1 MHVKR
6 EREETETLLWQEQVH
21 SSSLEKTKRPFEF
34 LHDVLEAR
42 AGLLAYFP
50 IIFVTVCLLCGAS
63 WQIFLAKNDPARYQ
77 CYALT
82 FWFGSRAINHL
93 PADQCSFLLP
103 LSGPQLPFQMLPIE
117 YPPLTLLVF
126 SLPLLAP
133 VPYYQLAFALCMSLI
148 CVLIYWLLLK
158 YGPRGAALIFA
169 LYAFVG
175 GVATATERYDLV
187 PAALTL
193 LAILAAERKHWT
205 WAYIALSI
213 GTLIKLYPILL
224 LPAFF
229 IAEQQSQG
237 RMHLP
242 TKSLT
247 STTTILH
254 LWYTLRGLPQ
264 WRWKNAGIFFGIV
277 LGITGMFAMLNF
289 EKAVVS
295 QISYFIHRPIQVEAT
310 SSTFL
315 WIARSFGVPLHIENT
330 FGSLNIVSVLDGPIS
345 SICTLLLVLGCLF
358 IVWMQWRGKLDIIQT
373 SIALLLVFIATG
385 KVFSPQYIIWLM
397 PLLAYAGAFD
407 TFWLLIWV
415 ALSGLTSFIQI
426 FFYTRLIDPLLIP
439 YTPGFFE
446 AITLRNTLFALVT
459 LAYLFNWFQARQR
472 RPLPPSTTS
481 KEIRPL

>member
-1 MHVKR
+1 M
-6 EREETETLLWQEQVH
+6 
-21 SSSLEKTKRPFEF
+21 
-34 LHDVLEAR
+34 
-42 AGLLAYFP
+42 AYLP

-103 LSGPQLPFQMLPIE
+103 LSGPQLPFHMLPIE

-158 YGPRGAALIFA
+158 YGPRGAALFFA
-169 LYAFVG
+169 LYALVG

-193 LAILAAERKHWT
+193 LAVLAAERKHWT
-205 WAYIALSI
+205 WASISLAI

-247 STTTILH
+247 PAATILH
-254 LWYTLRGLPQ
+254 LWYTLRGASQ
-264 WRWKNAGIFFGIV
+264 WRRKNTIIFFSII
-277 LGITGMFAMLNF
+277 LSITSLFAILNF

-310 SSTFL
+310 SGAFL
-315 WIARSFGVPLHIENT
+315 WIAHTLGAPLHIENT
-330 FGSLNIVSVLDGPIS
+330 FGSLNIISPLDGPLS
-345 SICTLLLVLGCLF
+345 SICTLLLALGCLLV
-358 IVWMQWRGKLDIIQT
+358 IWMQWRGKLDITQT

-397 PLLAYAGAFD
+397 PLLAYSGAFD
-407 TFWLLIWV
+407 TFWLLIWLP
-415 ALSGLTSFIQI
+415 LSALTSFIQM

-439 YTPGFFE
+439 YAPGFFE
-446 AITLRNTLFALVT
+446 ATTLRNTLFVLVT
-459 LAYLFNWFQARQR
+459 LAYLFNWFHARQR
-472 RPLPPSTTS
+472 KPLPTSTMSNETIS
-481 KEIRPL
+481 L

>member
-1 MHVKR
+1 VHVKR
-6 EREETETLLWQEQVH
+6 GREETGILLWQEQVH
-21 SSSLEKTKRPFEF
+21 SPSIEKTKHPFEF

-42 AGLLAYFP
+42 AGMMAYFP

-63 WQIFLAKNDPARYQ
+63 WQIFLSKNDPARYQ

-103 LSGPQLPFQMLPIE
+103 LPGPQLPFHMLPIE
-117 YPPLTLLVF
+117 YPPLTLAVF

-148 CVLIYWLLLK
+148 CVLIYWLLLR

-169 LYAFVG
+169 LYALVG
-175 GVATATERYDLV
+175 GMATATERFDLV

-193 LAILAAERKHWT
+193 LAILAAERKNWT
-205 WAYIALSI
+205 WAYVALAI
-213 GTLIKLYPILL
+213 GTLIKIYPILF

-237 RMHLP
+237 RMHIPSKL
-242 TKSLT
+242 LT
-247 STTTILH
+247 PRVAILH
-254 LWYTLRGLPQ
+254 LWYTLRSLPQ
-264 WRWKNAGIFFGIV
+264 WRWKNTVIFSGIV
-277 LGITGMFAMLNF
+277 VGITGMFAVLNF
-289 EKAVVS
+289 EKAVIS

-315 WIARSFGVPLHIENT
+315 WIAHSFGVPLHIENT
-330 FGSLNIVSVLDGPIS
+330 FGSLNIVSPLDDPIS
-345 SICTLLLVLGCLF
+345 RACTLLLLVGCLF
-358 IVWMQWRGKLDIIQT
+358 ILWRQWCGKFDITQT
-373 SIALLLVFIATG
+373 SIALLFVFIATG

-415 ALSGLTSFIQI
+415 PLSCLTSFIQI
-426 FFYTRLIDPLLIP
+426 FFYTRLIDPQLIP
-439 YTPGFFE
+439 YLSGFSE
-446 AITLRNTLFALVT
+446 AITLRNTLFVLVT

-472 RPLPPSTTS
+472 RPLQPSMLA
-481 KEIRPL
+481 KETRPL